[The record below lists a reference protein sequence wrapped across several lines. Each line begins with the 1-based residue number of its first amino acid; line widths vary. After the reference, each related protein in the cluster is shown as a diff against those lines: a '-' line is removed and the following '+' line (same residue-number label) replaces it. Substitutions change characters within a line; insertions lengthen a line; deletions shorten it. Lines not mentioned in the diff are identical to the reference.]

1 MVTMRKLAAFLHLSK
16 ASSALFN
23 IKQITS
29 TSAFELFVFT
39 CPHKSFHSFHFI
51 RKRILFALF
60 LYVFAG
66 YRYRP
71 GWNLTRP
78 QSSLCSTR
86 QRTRWKSRGWWE
98 GRRVEDFL
106 RFLPTH
112 LTLRSL
118 FRYPSPVWRW
128 LGTSQGWNAKK
139 RRWTRQFMKLVSFC
153 HRLPKP
159 LFSRVHAIN
168 GAFSN
173 DSIFGTVNVF
183 QFSVFISVFRRFCVD
198 VGETTRPKRMRFQT
212 KTWRVG
218 IETRTVL

>member
-51 RKRILFALF
+51 RKRILFARF

-139 RRWTRQFMKLVSFC
+139 RRWTRQFMKLV
-153 HRLPKP
+153 
-159 LFSRVHAIN
+159 
-168 GAFSN
+168 
-173 DSIFGTVNVF
+173 IFVTVNVL
-183 QFSVFISVFRRFCVD
+183 QVSVFISVFRGFCVD
-198 VGETTRPKRMRFQT
+198 VGETTRSKRMRFQT